1 MYGSELSAT
10 QSAAHQQAR
19 IPRADENGV
28 GACHVIPAPQKGAEA
43 PHRPPAVQ
51 APEPVTGERLP
62 RRARLT
68 RGSDL
73 TSCWE
78 AGRRRRT
85 PHLDLA
91 WRPSP
96 AGHARTGII
105 VPRYQSSAVARNR
118 LRRRLR
124 EIIRR
129 DVLSG
134 LPPIDLVVRAKRATY
149 AAPFAVLRAE
159 LTDAVSKLT

>member
-1 MYGSELSAT
+1 MYGSDVSAA

-19 IPRADENGV
+19 VSRADENGV
-28 GACHVIPAPQKGAEA
+28 GASHAVPSTQEGAQA
-43 PHRPPAVQ
+43 PHRALAVQ
-51 APEPVTGERLP
+51 APEPLTRERFP

-85 PHLDLA
+85 SHLDLA
-91 WRPSP
+91 WRPNP
-96 AGHARTGII
+96 VGHARMGII

-124 EIIRR
+124 EILRR
-129 DVLSG
+129 EVYPQ
-134 LPPIDLVVRAKRATY
+134 LPPIDVVIRARRTAY
-149 AAPFAVLRAE
+149 SAPFAALRAE
-159 LTDAVSKLT
+159 LTGVVSALT